1 MVFQQ
6 IAVKVP
12 VSFSSWI
19 KSFEN
24 TAFGHA
30 TEVPTIKKWPQN
42 RQEVYVT
49 FHKRS

>member
-12 VSFSSWI
+12 IGFSSWI

-24 TAFGHA
+24 TAFDHV
-30 TEVPTIKKWPQN
+30 TEVPIIKKWVQK
-42 RQEVYVT
+42 QQ
-49 FHKRS
+49 